1 MRNLSSRNWDPT
13 QSKFSD
19 FKRFALS
26 PRLIIMQ
33 WVPVVDRLLIPME
46 DTVLN
51 VKIQFVQIVKEVLWK
66 LGSFHLSFR
75 VLRDKDSK
83 VKILVGPVMCDLGT
97 PDILSFFS
105 RNCILRPRNFT
116 LKSA

>member
-13 QSKFSD
+13 QSKFND

-26 PRLIIMQ
+26 PRLIRMR

-51 VKIQFVQIVKEVLWK
+51 VKIQFVQI
-66 LGSFHLSFR
+66 LGF
-75 VLRDKDSK
+75 
-83 VKILVGPVMCDLGT
+83 VKIGIIPFVVLSVQGQELQGENFGT
-97 PDILSFFS
+97 GKQCVTWAYLILSFFYTTA
-105 RNCILRPRNFT
+105 FWGQ
-116 LKSA
+116 

>member
-1 MRNLSSRNWDPT
+1 MQNEEFIVVGQLFDMERFTNAQFVLKKLGPT

-33 WVPVVDRLLIPME
+33 WVPVPVVDRLLIPLE

-75 VLRDKDSK
+75 VFRDSK
-83 VKILVGPVMCDLGT
+83 VKILVGQV
-97 PDILSFFS
+97 FV
-105 RNCILRPRNFT
+105 
-116 LKSA
+116 

>member
-1 MRNLSSRNWDPT
+1 MRNLSSRNWDQT

-26 PRLIIMQ
+26 PRLIRMR
-33 WVPVVDRLLIPME
+33 WMPVVDRLLIPME

-51 VKIQFVQIVKEVLWK
+51 VKIQFVQIVR
-66 LGSFHLSFR
+66 GFF
-75 VLRDKDSK
+75 
-83 VKILVGPVMCDLGT
+83 VKIGIIPFV
-97 PDILSFFS
+97 ISSFQRLQGENFGRPS
-105 RNCILRPRNFT
+105 ICVTWAYLIIVILRPRNFT